1 MIASKFGIGQ
11 QVRHTLLGYL
21 GVVVDIDP
29 EYSLDEPLA
38 DELAVNA
45 ELRAAPWY
53 HVVMEGDDGQPVHT
67 YLAEA
72 QLSSE
77 LQEEHPEQPTMD
89 ELAQTIR
96 KQLQAPRLRNC
107 VKKPDNGLFFITS
120 PAPDGDV
127 DRRTAI
133 HDDLQPRIPRQH
145 GGLLVNH
152 AQLHPQRFRPYG
164 DSVLRHF
171 PRRLGI
177 TEDIDHINFSGT
189 SASVA

>member
-29 EYSLDEPLA
+29 EYSLVEPSA

-45 ELRAAPWY
+45 ELRAAPRY

-96 KQLQAPRLRNC
+96 KQLQAPRLR
-107 VKKPDNGLFFITS
+107 KL
-120 PAPDGDV
+120 
-127 DRRTAI
+127 
-133 HDDLQPRIPRQH
+133 
-145 GGLLVNH
+145 
-152 AQLHPQRFRPYG
+152 
-164 DSVLRHF
+164 SV
-171 PRRLGI
+171 
-177 TEDIDHINFSGT
+177 
-189 SASVA
+189 